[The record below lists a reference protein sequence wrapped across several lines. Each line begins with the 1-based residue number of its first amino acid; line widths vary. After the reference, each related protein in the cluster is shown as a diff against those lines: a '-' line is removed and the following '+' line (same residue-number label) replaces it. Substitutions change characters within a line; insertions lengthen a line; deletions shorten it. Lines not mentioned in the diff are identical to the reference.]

1 MTSIEDITPLGMISS
16 MMPSMMPSMIPSTIQ
31 SKMPDEMKNKLFV
44 KELIAKIGM
53 KDIVPTKEMIKVAI
67 ETLRKKYKVQPSK
80 NVMRFIYEKYFLD
93 TPLNTTFQRE
103 LIKCEMRS
111 RSGVLVCTVVLPP
124 IVDCPEECIFC
135 PRETNLAGEST
146 QPSSYL
152 STEPAMLRALQYNFD
167 TVGQIWDRIIC
178 YIKQGNIN
186 LLHQGVSYKLE
197 IIVSGGTWEV
207 YPLAVREKVITSIYY
222 AANIFTQSNAGPGP
236 KNSDRSR
243 EMLTL
248 EEEIHINETAT
259 FRIIGLTL
267 ETRPDYITMTT
278 IRMYRRWGV
287 TRMQIGVQ
295 HYDDEI
301 LEKNKRSLKTK
312 RNSTESITDYT
323 ISAIRMLKQCGFKV
337 VVHLMPDMYGS
348 TPEKDLH
355 MFNQAIT
362 RKEFQFDDVKIYP
375 TAVCKSESGDIIV
388 TSELARMYADGTYV
402 PYAENNLLDLI
413 NVIKYY
419 KMNCPP
425 WVRIQRL
432 VRDIPGTSIE
442 AGYDKKSNLRQM
454 IQDIMKKEGSQ
465 CQCIRCL
472 EIDHTDIIDPKVV
485 VYRYLASE
493 GIEYHIQIEMFDP
506 SNKLNYNWHKLK
518 DYLSQLCLGKKLY
531 YPGNMVTRK
540 HVIGFC
546 RLRIDNNPGNGIL
559 KELANCALIREV
571 HVYGS
576 SLCIGLNKT
585 DNTTQHRGFGQ
596 LLVKTAEDIV
606 IQENNPNINK
616 LAIIAG
622 VGTREYYKNKCDYNL
637 EGTYMTKDLTQNIRE
652 NKINK
657 SNAIIYKIS
666 IMILIIAIVL
676 YLYHL

>member
-1 MTSIEDITPLGMISS
+1 MSSIEDTLPLGT
-16 MMPSMMPSMIPSTIQ
+16 MP
-31 SKMPDEMKNKLFV
+31 SKMPNEMKNKLFV
-44 KELIAKIGM
+44 KDLIAQIGKNDM
-53 KDIVPTKEMIKVAI
+53 NPTKEMINDTMVA
-67 ETLRKKYKVQPSK
+67 LRKKYKTCPSK

-93 TPLNTTFQRE
+93 IPINTTFQRD

-124 IVDCPEECIFC
+124 IVDCPKKCIFC
-135 PRETNLAGEST
+135 PRETNLKGEST

-167 TVGQIWDRIIC
+167 TVGQIWDRITC

-186 LLHQGVSYKLE
+186 LSHGVSYKLE

-207 YPLAVREKVITSIYY
+207 YPLDVREKVITSIYY
-222 AANIFTQSNAGPGP
+222 AANIFNQT
-236 KNSDRSR
+236 SR
-243 EMLTL
+243 KMLTL
-248 EEEIHINETAT
+248 EEEIGINEIAT

-267 ETRPDYITMTT
+267 ETRPDFVNMTT

-295 HYDDEI
+295 HYDDMI
-301 LEKNKRSLKTK
+301 LEMNKRDCT
-312 RNSTESITDYT
+312 TDDT
-323 ISAIRMLKQCGFKV
+323 IRAIRMLKQCGFKIV
-337 VVHLMPDMYGS
+337 IHLMPDLYGS
-348 TPEKDLH
+348 TPEQDLH

-362 RKEFQFDDVKIYP
+362 RSELQFDDVKIYP
-375 TAVCKSESGDIIV
+375 TAVCKSESGEIIV

-402 PYAENNLLDLI
+402 PYAEKNLMLLI
-413 NVIKYY
+413 NVLKYY

-442 AGYDKKSNLRQM
+442 AGYDKRSNLRQM
-454 IQDIMKKEGSQ
+454 IQDIMKKEGTQ

-485 VYRYLASE
+485 VYRYIASE
-493 GIEYHIQIEMFDP
+493 GIEYHIQIEMFDK
-506 SNKLNYNWHKLK
+506 SNKWHYSWYMVKNFF
-518 DYLSQLCLGKKLY
+518 SQSFLGKKLY
-531 YPGNMVTRK
+531 YYGNMSTRK

-546 RLRIDNNPGNGIL
+546 RLRIDNNPGGNII
-559 KELANCALIREV
+559 KELTNCAMIREV

-576 SLCIGLNKT
+576 SLCIGLNKSE
-585 DNTTQHRGFGQ
+585 NNNTQHRGFGQ

-606 IQENNPNINK
+606 VQEEIKDINK

-622 VGTREYYKNKCDYNL
+622 VGTREYYKNKCNYKL
-637 EGTYMTKDLTQNIRE
+637 EGTYMTKNLTQNIME

-666 IMILIIAIVL
+666 IMILIIAMCL

>member
-1 MTSIEDITPLGMISS
+1 
-16 MMPSMMPSMIPSTIQ
+16 
-31 SKMPDEMKNKLFV
+31 
-44 KELIAKIGM
+44 
-53 KDIVPTKEMIKVAI
+53 
-67 ETLRKKYKVQPSK
+67 
-80 NVMRFIYEKYFLD
+80 
-93 TPLNTTFQRE
+93 
-103 LIKCEMRS
+103 
-111 RSGVLVCTVVLPP
+111 
-124 IVDCPEECIFC
+124 
-135 PRETNLAGEST
+135 
-146 QPSSYL
+146 
-152 STEPAMLRALQYNFD
+152 
-167 TVGQIWDRIIC
+167 
-178 YIKQGNIN
+178 
-186 LLHQGVSYKLE
+186 
-197 IIVSGGTWEV
+197 
-207 YPLAVREKVITSIYY
+207 
-222 AANIFTQSNAGPGP
+222 
-236 KNSDRSR
+236 
-243 EMLTL
+243 MLTL
-248 EEEIHINETAT
+248 EEEIHINMTST

-301 LEKNKRSLKTK
+301 LEKNKRSLKSK
-312 RNSTESITDYT
+312 RRSIMNEDHISITDYT

-355 MFNQAIT
+355 MFHQAIT
-362 RKEFQFDDVKIYP
+362 RSDFQFDDVKIYP

-402 PYAENNLLDLI
+402 PYAEKNLQDLI

-419 KMNCPP
+419 KINCPP

-442 AGYDKKSNLRQM
+442 AGYDKRSNLRQM
-454 IQDIMKKEGSQ
+454 IQDEMKKEGTQ

-472 EIDHTDIIDPKVV
+472 EIDHEEIVDPKVV

-493 GIEYHIQIEMFDP
+493 GIEYHIQIEMFDH
-506 SNKLNYNWHKLK
+506 SNKLNYIMYQVK
-518 DYLSQLCLGKKLY
+518 DYLSQMFLGKKLY
-531 YPGNMVTRK
+531 YSGCLATRK

-546 RLRIDNNPGNGIL
+546 RLRIDNNPGNKTL

-576 SLCIGLNKT
+576 SLCIGINKT

-606 IQENNPNINK
+606 VQEENNAINK
-616 LAIIAG
+616 MAIIAG
-622 VGTREYYKNKCDYNL
+622 VGTREYYKNKCNYTL
-637 EGTYMTKDLTQNIRE
+637 EGTYMTKDLKMNIRTYNL
-652 NKINK
+652 NKFNK
-657 SNAIIYKIS
+657 LIYKIF
-666 IMILIIAIVL
+666 ILSYIIVVALYL

>member
-1 MTSIEDITPLGMISS
+1 MTSIEDIETLA
-16 MMPSMMPSMIPSTIQ
+16 TKT
-31 SKMPDEMKNKLFV
+31 KMSDEIKNKLFV
-44 KELIAKIGM
+44 KGLIEQTGKF
-53 KDIVPTKEMIKVAI
+53 DIVPTKEMIKVAI
-67 ETLRKKYKVQPSK
+67 ETLRRKYKVQPSK
-80 NVMRFIYEKYFLD
+80 NVMRFIYEKYFID
-93 TPLNTTFQRE
+93 IPLNITFQRE

-167 TVGQIWDRIIC
+167 TLGQIWDRINC

-186 LLHQGVSYKLE
+186 LLYQGVSYKLE

-207 YPLAVREKVITSIYY
+207 YPLAVRENVISSIYY
-222 AANIFTQSNAGPGP
+222 AANIFDQSTLKSGL
-236 KNSDRSR
+236 RTR

-312 RNSTESITDYT
+312 RIASTNDMMDEKSLSITDYT

-348 TPEKDLH
+348 TPEKDLW

-362 RKEFQFDDVKIYP
+362 RKEFQFDDLKMYP
-375 TAVCKSESGDIIV
+375 TAVCKSESNEIIV

-402 PYAENNLLDLI
+402 PYAEKDLRLLI
-413 NVIKYY
+413 NVLKYY

-442 AGYDKKSNLRQM
+442 AGYDKRSNLRQM
-454 IQDIMKKEGSQ
+454 IQDIMKKEGTQ

-472 EIDHTDIIDPKVV
+472 EIDHEEIVDPKIV

-493 GIEYHIQIEMFDP
+493 GVEYHIQIEMFDQ
-506 SNKLNYNWHKLK
+506 SNKLNYNWHMVK
-518 DYLSQLCLGKKLY
+518 DYLSQLFLGKKLY
-531 YPGNMVTRK
+531 YPGNKKTRK

-546 RLRIDNNPGNGIL
+546 RLRIDSNPGGDII

-576 SLCIGLNKT
+576 SLCIGLNNT
-585 DNTTQHRGFGQ
+585 GTTQHRGFGQ

-606 IQENNPNINK
+606 VQENNPDINK
-616 LAIIAG
+616 VAIIAG
-622 VGTREYYKNKCDYNL
+622 VGTREYYKNKCNYKP
-637 EGTYMTKDLTQNIRE
+637 EGTYMIKDLIRNIAE

-657 SNAIIYKIS
+657 FNQLIYKIS
-666 IMILIIAIVL
+666 IMIIIIALVL
-676 YLYHL
+676 YYFLG